1 MKKIEKLLEM
11 NLSGNEKISFGLIGP
26 AAMGKSE
33 IVKGV
38 ADKLNRKVIEIR
50 PGNLYISDFIGL
62 PKETNKLLNGEKYS
76 VTDYAINKWLFD
88 CLLNPDAILFIEEI
102 SNSKEDVLGSLYEL
116 LLERQIAGIK
126 LPDGINI
133 VFAGN
138 RSEDSFGIATDL
150 PPTIYTRTC
159 IVNLTEKDIDANSW
173 LDWANQ
179 NQVDKVIIDF
189 IKIFPTK
196 LVSEKIDNVSYTTP
210 RTWVLLSKNIQNLKQ
225 SVDENSSEF
234 LELLEILIKSHI
246 NNCYV
251 EFFEFYKN
259 NKNLKKLDSIE
270 YIKSPNLLSY
280 ESDTFLLIAE
290 ELVLFL
296 SQNIEKLIVEKNKLI
311 NNFFKKMIKKRNE
324 FPILLNL
331 INRQIKANKINDI
344 FKIILNYDKDLFF
357 LIQDYATSLAEKGA
371 VDAEF

>member
-1 MKKIEKLLEM
+1 M

-38 ADKLNRKVIEIR
+38 AAKLNRKVIEIR

-150 PPTIYTRTC
+150 PSTIYTRTC

-179 NQVDKVIIDF
+179 NQVDKIIIDF

-196 LVSEKIDNVSYTTP
+196 LVSEKIDNISYTTP
-210 RTWVLLSKNIQNLKQ
+210 RTWVLLSKNIQNLKK

-246 NNCYV
+246 NNCFV

-259 NKNLKKLDSIE
+259 NQNLKKLDSIK
-270 YIKSPNLLSY
+270 YIESPSLLSY
-280 ESDTFLLIAE
+280 ESDTFLLVAE

-296 SQNIEKLIVEKNKLI
+296 SQNIEKLIIEKNKLI

>member
-38 ADKLNRKVIEIR
+38 AAKLNRKVIEIR

-150 PPTIYTRTC
+150 PSTIYTRTC

-179 NQVDKVIIDF
+179 NQVDKIIIDF

-196 LVSEKIDNVSYTTP
+196 LVSEKIDNISYTTP
-210 RTWVLLSKNIQNLKQ
+210 RTWVLLSKNIQNLKK

-246 NNCYV
+246 NNCFV

-259 NKNLKKLDSIE
+259 NQNLKKLDSIK
-270 YIKSPNLLSY
+270 YIESPSLLSY
-280 ESDTFLLIAE
+280 ESDTFLLVAE

-296 SQNIEKLIVEKNKLI
+296 SQNIEKLIIEKNKLI